1 MLEIVAGLR
10 RAVVRTQVTIVSSET
25 GRSTGLIGQTEPLMS
40 RPVSTPPEPITTV
53 IADDHAIVRDGLRGV
68 LERTGG
74 EFAVV
79 AEAHDV
85 PSTLTAVRTH
95 RPRLLIIDVTMPGG
109 SSISSLPEL
118 RQQYP
123 DLSIVVLTMH
133 EDPGYARAALQ
144 SGAHCFVLKQADPEE
159 LLRAF
164 RVAADGGFYV
174 DPRVGAQLAA
184 SDASTTVPLSDRER
198 EIVRHLA
205 LGYTN
210 AQIAERLYLSERTVK
225 TYRARAVAKL
235 GLSTRAELTEY
246 ARAHG
251 LIP

>member
-1 MLEIVAGLR
+1 MSH
-10 RAVVRTQVTIVSSET
+10 AVSA
-25 GRSTGLIGQTEPLMS
+25 S
-40 RPVSTPPEPITTV
+40 REPIATV

-68 LERTGG
+68 LERTDG
-74 EFAVV
+74 EFSVV
-79 AEAHDV
+79 AEADDL
-85 PSTLTAVRTH
+85 PGMLAAVRTY
-95 RPRLLIIDVTMPGG
+95 RPQLLIVDVTMPGG
-109 SSISSLPEL
+109 SSISTLPEL
-118 RQQYP
+118 RDEYP

-144 SGAHCFVLKQADPEE
+144 SGAHSFVLKQAEPEE

-164 RVAADGGFYV
+164 RMAAIGGFYV

-184 SDASTTVPLSDRER
+184 SEANASVPLSDRER
-198 EIVRHLA
+198 EIVRQLA
-205 LGYTN
+205 LGFTN

-246 ARAHG
+246 ARTHG